1 MAREFSSGPPELA
14 VLRSSLLASP
24 LLAEAHLFVAAKTSG
39 SLSRDRFIALI
50 EENASIDHE
59 DLEVESVLCVRYGPD
74 EGKQRS
80 HFAVRF
86 RAAGGLELPDGLDG
100 CVACGGARA
109 DGLPTCA
116 EHADGIAERPDGI
129 AEHADGIA
137 ERPDG
142 IAEHADGIAEHADGI
157 AGRPDGIAEHVKTR
171 EDQVASASRELCER
185 MAELMFVE
193 VPEFVSAMFDE
204 GGKFR
209 NFKMMRRGLD
219 VSADDE

>member
-137 ERPDG
+137 E
-142 IAEHADGIAEHADGI
+142 HADGI